1 MTPTKILFTIIG
13 IILFINIVRLF
24 FNFFGIQISS
34 YIIFFMWFLALV
46 LFYFIL
52 PKQKENI
59 FV

>member
-34 YIIFFMWFLALV
+34 YINFFMWFLALV

>member
-1 MTPTKILFTIIG
+1 MTPTKLLFTIIG
-13 IILFINIVRLF
+13 IILFINIVTLF

-34 YIIFFMWFLALV
+34 YINYLMWFLALV

>member
-13 IILFINIVRLF
+13 IILFINIITLF

-34 YIIFFMWFLALV
+34 YINYLIWFLALV

>member
-13 IILFINIVRLF
+13 IILFINIITLF

-34 YIIFFMWFLALV
+34 YINFLMWFLALV

>member
-13 IILFINIVRLF
+13 IILFINIVTLF

-34 YIIFFMWFLALV
+34 YINYLIWFLALV

>member
-1 MTPTKILFTIIG
+1 MTPTKLLFTIIG
-13 IILFINIVRLF
+13 IILFINIVTLF

-34 YIIFFMWFLALV
+34 YINFLMWFLALV

>member
-13 IILFINIVRLF
+13 IILFINIVTLF

-34 YIIFFMWFLALV
+34 YINFLMWFLALV

>member
-13 IILFINIVRLF
+13 IILFINIVTLF

-34 YIIFFMWFLALV
+34 YINFLMWFLALV

-52 PKQKENI
+52 PKQKENFFI
-59 FV
+59 